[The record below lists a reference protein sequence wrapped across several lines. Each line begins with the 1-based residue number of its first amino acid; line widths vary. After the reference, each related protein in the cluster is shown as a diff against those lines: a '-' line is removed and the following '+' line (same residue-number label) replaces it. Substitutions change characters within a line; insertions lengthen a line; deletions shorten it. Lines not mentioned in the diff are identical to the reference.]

1 MHASKIWIVVAVA
14 VAAGF
19 FGGRAWTGEDEQPS
33 GGMDPSLM
41 QPGEEHKAMADV
53 VGTWDLVSEMTAPGG
68 QTMSTKGTATFEM
81 ILGGRYLVQKV
92 KADPMMPGGGP
103 FEGLGIEGY
112 DRVAKQ
118 HFSTW
123 FDNMGTGHM
132 DSTGQRSEDGK
143 VLHDDGRGRLRR
155 GTDEVPRGHDEDGPR
170 LVALILD
177 PKTVDRIL
185 SHRRERGLE
194 SAFEGPPARAPPAA

>member
-68 QTMSTKGTATFEM
+68 QAMSTKGTATFET

-118 HFSTW
+118 YFSTW

-143 VLHDDGRGRLRR
+143 VLTMTGEGDFG
-155 GTDEVPRGHDEDGPR
+155 
-170 LVALILD
+170 
-177 PKTVDRIL
+177 
-185 SHRRERGLE
+185 
-194 SAFEGPPARAPPAA
+194 EGPMKYREVMTKTGPDSWR